1 MRVLRG
7 VLPAVALVLGMVAT
21 SVRAETWEVYRPAGT
36 HQSVG
41 AGFRVNMPAQFD
53 QLERVAGGAIGVEAE
68 RDGMKFATSHRPHQ
82 AQPDRIDADLD
93 AVRAETV
100 KRAGGARLRS
110 EKRLVVTGFAA
121 RELVL
126 EKPGGPVVGLRR
138 FVIVNGWLIEL
149 SVDGPAGFETRIE
162 PRWFL
167 ESLALVG
174 PQHGE
179 VQAAPVREYVV
190 CFNGNPCGG
199 MPCPSISALDLA
211 TAQELQGVY
220 FDLDF
225 VPADARAQINEED
238 MFKGRVV
245 VAGRMTQGRVAE
257 SREYPLLRVSGIV
270 RKATAAERKHCSVR
284 D

>member
-1 MRVLRG
+1 MRVVRSI
-7 VLPAVALVLGMVAT
+7 LPAVALALGMFVAGA
-21 SVRAETWEVYRPAGT
+21 RAETWEVYRPAGE

-41 AGFRVNMPAQFD
+41 AGFRVNMPAQFE

-68 RDGMKFATSHRPHQ
+68 RDGMKFVTSHQPHPV
-82 AQPDRIDADLD
+82 QPDRIDADLD
-93 AVRAETV
+93 AVRDEMI
-100 KRAGGARLRS
+100 KSGGDVRVRS
-110 EKRLVVTGFAA
+110 EKRLTVTGFPA
-121 RELVL
+121 RELTL
-126 EKPGGPVVGLRR
+126 EKPGGPVTGIRR

-149 SVDGPAGFETRIE
+149 AVDGPPGFETKAE
-162 PRWFL
+162 PQWFF

-179 VQAAPVREYVV
+179 APAAPVREYVV

-211 TAQELQGVY
+211 AAQEMQGVY
-220 FDLDF
+220 FDLDS
-225 VPADARAQINEED
+225 VPAEARAQINDED

-245 VAGRMTQGRVAE
+245 VAGRMAPGQVAE
-257 SREYPLLRVSGIV
+257 SREYPQLRVSGIV